1 VSSKAPKMI
10 GSLTGLRAV
19 AALMV
24 VIYHFSEIGV
34 HTYYD
39 FGVLDTPVSLGF
51 MGVDVFFVLSGFIMY
66 YVYKDTFAS
75 AVRAND
81 YGKFLRY
88 RFARLYPVHIGTLLF
103 MLVLYWVAGHWFEY
117 TPVDASCYTPWSVAN
132 NVTLTHVWFP
142 HVCAPNTP
150 AWSISAEWFAYL
162 LFPFACWAL
171 IRAPKW
177 VGIVLLPV
185 AAIGAQLL
193 PSTNALFQIATEF
206 TVGMAFAHLSAT
218 YGLSARLGKFG
229 SLAAAAAF
237 LASLYIL
244 QHRAPLVHATLA
256 GIAIVAL
263 ANPRDLGGRVLSLKV
278 PVFLG
283 EISYSI
289 YMCHWIVWSTL
300 RHAGPRFIPWLGVAP
315 LALIGLALVTT
326 LAVSTA
332 AYYMIEVPGRE
343 YLRRRPV
350 RALATPPESAP
361 VS

>member
-1 VSSKAPKMI
+1 VSSNAPKMI
-10 GSLTGLRAV
+10 ASLTGLRAV

-24 VIYHFSEIGV
+24 VTYHFRQTGV
-34 HTYYD
+34 HSYYD

-51 MGVDVFFVLSGFIMY
+51 MGVDIFFVLSGFIMY
-66 YVYKDTFAS
+66 YVYRETFAG

-88 RFARLYPVHIGTLLF
+88 RFARLYPVHIVTLLF
-103 MLVLYWVAGHWFEY
+103 MLVLYWVAGRWFNY
-117 TPVDASCYTPWSVAN
+117 TPVDASCYTLWSVVN
-132 NVTLTHVWFP
+132 NVTLTHQWFH

-171 IRAPKW
+171 VRAPRW
-177 VGIVLLPV
+177 VGIILVPV
-185 AAIGAQLL
+185 AAIAAQLL
-193 PSTNALFQIATEF
+193 PDKNALIQIATEF
-206 TVGMAFAHLSAT
+206 TIGMGLAHLSAI
-218 YGLSARLGKFG
+218 YGLGARLGRYG
-229 SLAAAAAF
+229 SLGAAAAIV
-237 LASLYIL
+237 ASMYIL

-263 ANPRDLGGRVLSLKV
+263 ANPRDLGGRVLALRV

-300 RHAGPRFIPWLGVAP
+300 RHAGPRFIPLLGTSQP
-315 LALIGLALVTT
+315 ALIVLAMVTT

-332 AYYMIEVPGRE
+332 SYYMVEVPGRE

-350 RALATPPESAP
+350 RTLVARPESAP
-361 VS
+361 AR